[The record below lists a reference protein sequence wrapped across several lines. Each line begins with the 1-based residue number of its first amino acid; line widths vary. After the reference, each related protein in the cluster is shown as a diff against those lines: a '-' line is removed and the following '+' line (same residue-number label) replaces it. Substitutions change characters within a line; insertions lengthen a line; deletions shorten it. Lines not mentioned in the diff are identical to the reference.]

1 MGGVCG
7 EGSLRVRCGLG
18 EETVLAGGRGDLEWG
33 RQGAGRIEWDGKS
46 GHKQYL
52 WVYLIKMC
60 RMSEKICIFALRKN
74 VPIIYIAHIFK
85 MVEKSK
91 KRNRM

>member
-1 MGGVCG
+1 M
-7 EGSLRVRCGLG
+7 EKVRCGLREG
-18 EETVLAGGRGDLEWG
+18 TVLAVGRGDLEWG

-60 RMSEKICIFALRKN
+60 RMSEKICIFALRKKCAYN
-74 VPIIYIAHIFK
+74 IYSTYFQD
-85 MVEKSK
+85 SRK
-91 KRNRM
+91 K